1 MYMYI
6 YVYIYIYIYT
16 HIYTYTYTYIY
27 IYIYIY
33 ICLEICQLDIIKKAK
48 KFFKKRLV
56 RAKQE
61 VKKEK
66 NKKREYGPKIY
77 KNLPDHRK
85 EMLVKYRK
93 IDYKAQK
100 K

>member
-1 MYMYI
+1 M
-6 YVYIYIYIYT
+6 
-16 HIYTYTYTYIY
+16 
-27 IYIYIY
+27 
-33 ICLEICQLDIIKKAK
+33 
-48 KFFKKRLV
+48 

>member
-1 MYMYI
+1 MC
-6 YVYIYIYIYT
+6 IYIYIYT

>member
-1 MYMYI
+1 MYMYMYI
-6 YVYIYIYIYT
+6 YVYIYIYI
-16 HIYTYTYTYIY
+16 HIYIH
-27 IYIYIY
+27 IHIHISISIYIY

>member
-1 MYMYI
+1 MYI
-6 YVYIYIYIYT
+6 CI
-16 HIYTYTYTYIY
+16 HQYTYTY